1 MPESDKKRGAP
12 DFLVIVFLVV
22 SAILVWLELRPP
34 VISADETVNRLLISV
49 ITRALGAAIFTVLA
63 VRLGF
68 CIWKPRGSARA
79 LAAVLP
85 AFAVVINNFPII
97 GLATGAAY
105 VTAPAWEVALF
116 ALSCLLIG
124 LFEEMAFR
132 GVFYLLILST
142 RRDST
147 KKIFFVTLASSAVF
161 GAVHLFNLFAGAGVG
176 ATILQVG
183 YSFLIGGMC
192 SIALLVTGSIWAP
205 ILLHALYDFGGY
217 LIPTLGEGIVWD
229 AATVAVT
236 AVLGTAVAVWMTVL
250 LLHVTPQT
258 AGRLFPPGTGEE
270 AENK

>member
-1 MPESDKKRGAP
+1 
-12 DFLVIVFLVV
+12 
-22 SAILVWLELRPP
+22 
-34 VISADETVNRLLISV
+34 
-49 ITRALGAAIFTVLA
+49 
-63 VRLGF
+63 
-68 CIWKPRGSARA
+68 
-79 LAAVLP
+79 
-85 AFAVVINNFPII
+85 
-97 GLATGAAY
+97 
-105 VTAPAWEVALF
+105 
-116 ALSCLLIG
+116 
-124 LFEEMAFR
+124 MAFR

-258 AGRLFPPGTGEE
+258 AGRLFPPETGEE